1 MALRQRLT
9 KPLVV
14 DPADDHSHTV
24 VFLHRFPESTTDQEL
39 RSRVLSEKLTRNH
52 KTLRGQFPTV
62 RWVFPYCKAHAR
74 PWNNLSAE
82 DRVAVGMTLGS
93 LPYVTQVILQEAELA
108 GGLDRII
115 LGGQGETAEAAHEAM
130 SSFLEAKASAYDNEE
145 ELAAFIWENF
155 TLTSAN
161 LGDLK
166 LAGFV
171 GMHAQDGQLTRDVKN
186 FGMMSKGIPT
196 KQKINAT
203 IIKNTP
209 HKFIHGGYKLQTA
222 TWDGKRIDDFAAF
235 LTSLGVDRIADI
247 DQGQGSKETLT
258 PKERPDPAK
267 GKRIDAKDELN
278 DMQKHALEIAK
289 EKKAKDEQKQKAL
302 RRIEA
307 DKVERKIRQERER
320 QKRLHSGSTVR
331 PTGSTNLLGGGSA
344 AESIPAPYPNQLTPT
359 MPGSFPHRESAESI
373 DDEPPYS
380 GHPADEDDDML
391 DDEDDDV
398 LGDDTFEPPRKRK
411 ARREQGR
418 PIGGGST
425 WGPQSQ
431 VRGEMSQAQMAALG
445 LRQVEDEDDG

>member
-14 DPADDHSHTV
+14 DPADHHSHTV

-39 RSRVLSEKLTRNH
+39 RDKVLSEKLTRNH
-52 KTLRGQFPTV
+52 KTLREQFPTV
-62 RWVFPYCKAHAR
+62 RWVFPFCKAHAR

-82 DRVAVGMTLGS
+82 DRAAVGMTMGS
-93 LPYVTQVILQEAELA
+93 LPYVTQIILQESERA

-130 SSFLEAKASAYDNEE
+130 SSFLEAKASAYDSEE
-145 ELAAFIWENF
+145 ELAAFMWENF
-155 TLTSAN
+155 TLTSAA
-161 LGDLK
+161 LDHVK

-186 FGMMSKGIPT
+186 FGMMSKGIPS

-235 LTSLGVDRIADI
+235 LASLGVHRIADSN
-247 DQGQGSKETLT
+247 QGQGSNETLT
-258 PKERPDPAK
+258 PKERPDPAAAK

-278 DMQKHALEIAK
+278 DMQKHALQVVK

-320 QKRLHSGSTVR
+320 QKRLHGGSTAR
-331 PTGSTNLLGGGSA
+331 PTGSTNLLGGSSA
-344 AESIPAPYPNQLTPT
+344 NQSTSAPNVNQPTPT
-359 MPGSFPHRESAESI
+359 MPGSFPHRDPPELL

-380 GHPADEDDDML
+380 DHSADEDDDML
-391 DDEDDDV
+391 DDDA
-398 LGDDTFEPPRKRK
+398 FEPPRKRK
-411 ARREQGR
+411 GRRDQGR

-425 WGPQSQ
+425 WGAQSQ
-431 VRGEMSQAQMAALG
+431 VRGEMSQAQMTALG
-445 LRQVEDEDDG
+445 LGHVEDENDG

>member
-1 MALRQRLT
+1 MALRQKLV
-9 KPLVV
+9 KPFVV
-14 DPADDHSHTV
+14 DPAEGHSHTV
-24 VFLHRFPESTTDQEL
+24 VFLHRFPESTTDEEL
-39 RSRVLSEKLTRNH
+39 HNKVLSQKLTKNH
-52 KTLRGQFPTV
+52 KTLREQFPTV
-62 RWVFPYCKAHAR
+62 RWVFPFCKAHAR

-82 DRVAVGMTLGS
+82 ERVAVGMTLGS
-93 LPYVTQVILQEAELA
+93 LPYITQIILQEAERA

-130 SSFLEAKASAYDNEE
+130 SSFPEAKTGAYDNVE
-145 ELAAFIWENF
+145 ELAAFMWEKF

-161 LGDLK
+161 LADLK

-186 FGMMSKGIPT
+186 FGMMTKGIPT

-235 LTSLGVDRIADI
+235 LVSIGVDRVADSI
-247 DQGQGSKETLT
+247 QGQGSSETLT
-258 PKERPDPAK
+258 PKERPDPGAAK
-267 GKRIDAKDELN
+267 NKRIDAKDELN
-278 DMQKHALEIAK
+278 DKQKYALEIAK
-289 EKKAKDEQKQKAL
+289 DKKAQEEQKQKAL

-320 QKRLHSGSTVR
+320 QKRLHGGNTVR

-344 AESIPAPYPNQLTPT
+344 AHSTPMSGPSQHTAT
-359 MPGSFPHRESAESI
+359 MPGSFPHQDSLDFT
-373 DDEPPYS
+373 DDEPQYS
-380 GHPADEDDDML
+380 DYSADDD
-391 DDEDDDV
+391 DEMMD
-398 LGDDTFEPPRKRK
+398 DDTFEPPRKRK

-425 WGPQSQ
+425 WDTQSQ

-445 LRQVEDEDDG
+445 LTQFEDKTDG

>member
-1 MALRQRLT
+1 MALRQKLIR
-9 KPLVV
+9 PLVV
-14 DPADDHSHTV
+14 DPAEGHSHSV

-39 RSRVLSEKLTRNH
+39 HNKVLSQKLTKNH
-52 KTLRGQFPTV
+52 KTLREQFPTV
-62 RWVFPYCKAHAR
+62 RWVFPFCKAHAR

-82 DRVAVGMTLGS
+82 DRVAVGMTVGS
-93 LPYVTQVILQEAELA
+93 LPYVTQVVLQEAERA

-130 SSFLEAKASAYDNEE
+130 SSFPEAKTSAYDKEE
-145 ELAAFIWENF
+145 ELAAFMWEKF

-161 LGDLK
+161 LDDLK

-186 FGMMSKGIPT
+186 FGMMTKGIPT

-222 TWDGKRIDDFAAF
+222 TWDGKRIDDFATF
-235 LTSLGVDRIADI
+235 LFSIGVDRLADSNL
-247 DQGQGSKETLT
+247 GPRSNETLT
-258 PKERPDPAK
+258 PRERPDPASTK
-267 GKRIDAKDELN
+267 GKRNDTKDELN
-278 DMQKHALEIAK
+278 DMQKYAIEL
-289 EKKAKDEQKQKAL
+289 AKDKRAKDDQKQKAL

-320 QKRLHSGSTVR
+320 QKRLNGGSTVR
-331 PTGSTNLLGGGSA
+331 PTGSTNLLGGGPA
-344 AESIPAPYPNQLTPT
+344 AQSTPVSYPNQATPT
-359 MPGSFPHRESAESI
+359 MPGSFPHQDSLDFP

-380 GHPADEDDDML
+380 DHSADDDDDDDDDMM
-391 DDEDDDV
+391 ET
-398 LGDDTFEPPRKRK
+398 DTFVPPRKRK

-418 PIGGGST
+418 PISGGST
-425 WGPQSQ
+425 WDSQSQ

-445 LRQVEDEDDG
+445 LIQVKDKNDG

>member
-24 VFLHRFPESTTDQEL
+24 VFLHRLPESTTDQEL
-39 RSRVLSEKLTRNH
+39 RSKVLSEKLTRDH
-52 KTLRGQFPTV
+52 KTLREQFPTV
-62 RWVFPYCKAHAR
+62 RWVFPFCKAHAR

-82 DRVAVGMTLGS
+82 DRLAVGMTLGS
-93 LPYVTQVILQEAELA
+93 LPYVTQVILQEAERA

-130 SSFLEAKASAYDNEE
+130 SSFLEAKASAYDSEE
-145 ELAAFIWENF
+145 ELAAFMWENF
-155 TLTSAN
+155 TLTTTN
-161 LGDLK
+161 LNDLK

-196 KQKINAT
+196 KQRINAT

-235 LTSLGVDRIADI
+235 LASLGVDRIANSN
-247 DQGQGSKETLT
+247 QGQGSNETLT
-258 PKERPDPAK
+258 PKERPDPAAMK

-278 DMQKHALEIAK
+278 DMQKYALQVAK

-307 DKVERKIRQERER
+307 DKVERKMRQERER
-320 QKRLHSGSTVR
+320 QKRLHGGSTAR

-344 AESIPAPYPNQLTPT
+344 AELMPAPYQDEPAET
-359 MPGSFPHRESAESI
+359 MPGSFPDRDSLEEL
-373 DDEPPYS
+373 DDEPPNGDHS
-380 GHPADEDDDML
+380 ADEDDSML
-391 DDEDDDV
+391 D
-398 LGDDTFEPPRKRK
+398 DDTFEPPRKRK

-418 PIGGGST
+418 VIGGGST
-425 WGPQSQ
+425 WGAQSQ

-445 LRQVEDEDDG
+445 LSQVEDKNDD

>member
-1 MALRQRLT
+1 MALRQTLT
-9 KPLVV
+9 KPLAV

-39 RSRVLSEKLTRNH
+39 RSKVLSEKLTVNH
-52 KTLRGQFPTV
+52 KTLREQFPTV
-62 RWVFPYCKAHAR
+62 RWVFPFCKAHAR

-82 DRVAVGMTLGS
+82 DRVAVGMILGS
-93 LPYVTQVILQEAELA
+93 LPYVTQVILQEAERA

-145 ELAAFIWENF
+145 ELAAFMWDNF
-155 TLTSAN
+155 TLTSSD
-161 LGDLK
+161 LSDLK

-203 IIKNTP
+203 IVKNTP

-235 LTSLGVDRIADI
+235 LASLGVDRMAYSN
-247 DQGQGSKETLT
+247 QGQGSNETLT
-258 PKERPDPAK
+258 PKERPNPADAK
-267 GKRIDAKDELN
+267 GKRIDGKDELN
-278 DMQKHALEIAK
+278 DMQKHALAVAK

-320 QKRLHSGSTVR
+320 QKRLHGGSTDR

-344 AESIPAPYPNQLTPT
+344 DQSDPALYPNQLTPT
-359 MPGSFPHRESAESI
+359 MPGSFPRRESPELPDVES
-373 DDEPPYS
+373 PYS
-380 GHPADEDDDML
+380 DHSADEDEDDDMM
-391 DDEDDDV
+391 DDD
-398 LGDDTFEPPRKRK
+398 TSEPPRKRK

-418 PIGGGST
+418 PIGGGEA
-425 WGPQSQ
+425 WGAQ
-431 VRGEMSQAQMAALG
+431 VRGEMSQAQMVALG
-445 LRQVEDEDDG
+445 LSQVEDENDG

>member
-1 MALRQRLT
+1 MALRQKLVR
-9 KPLVV
+9 PFVV
-14 DPADDHSHTV
+14 DPTDGHSHSV

-39 RSRVLSEKLTRNH
+39 HDKVLSQKLTKNH
-52 KTLRGQFPTV
+52 KTLREQFPTV
-62 RWVFPYCKAHAR
+62 RWVFPFCKAHAR

-82 DRVAVGMTLGS
+82 DRFAVDMTMGS
-93 LPYVTQVILQEAELA
+93 LPYVTQVVLQEAERA
-108 GGLDRII
+108 GGLDRVI

-130 SSFLEAKASAYDNEE
+130 SSFPEAKTSTYDNEE
-145 ELAAFIWENF
+145 ELAAFMWEKF

-161 LGDLK
+161 MDDLK

-186 FGMMSKGIPT
+186 FGMMTKGIPT

-235 LTSLGVDRIADI
+235 LVSVGVDRLAGSS
-247 DQGQGSKETLT
+247 QGQGSNETLT
-258 PKERPDPAK
+258 PKARPDPASTK
-267 GKRIDAKDELN
+267 GKRIDAKDELS
-278 DMQKHALEIAK
+278 DKQKHALQLAK
-289 EKKAKDEQKQKAL
+289 DKKAQEEQKERAL

-320 QKRLHSGSTVR
+320 QKRLNGGSTVQ
-331 PTGSTNLLGGGSA
+331 PTGSTNLLGGGPA
-344 AESIPAPYPNQLTPT
+344 AQSTPVSYPNQPTPT
-359 MPGSFPHRESAESI
+359 MPGSFPHQDSLDFR
-373 DDEPPYS
+373 DDETPYS
-380 GHPADEDDDML
+380 DQSADEEDDMMH
-391 DDEDDDV
+391 
-398 LGDDTFEPPRKRK
+398 GDTFEPPRKRK

-425 WGPQSQ
+425 WDSQSQ

-445 LRQVEDEDDG
+445 LTQFEDENEG